1 MRPHP
6 LALRLILPCALTG
19 TAHATD
25 VTTCTGIADDRAR
38 LACYDAAAG
47 RKADDAPASTAASAP
62 APATAPVATTGALPP
77 DPHPQDAFGLPRREW
92 GDDPLSSRWEL
103 EADDKHGTF
112 LFRPYKPSYIL
123 PVRWSDA
130 RNPTP
135 TSPRLG
141 TAATSGTLDSVE
153 AKYQLSF
160 KTKLWEGLFGRHGDL
175 WLGYTQQ
182 SSWQVYNKGNSSPFR
197 ETDYEPE
204 LMAVFRT
211 NRDLGAGFRLRLL
224 SIGLNHQSNGRAGD
238 LSRSWNRVMAQAGV
252 ERGDFSLIV
261 RPWVRL
267 HENAGNDDNAD
278 ITHYLGHGD
287 VQAVWRFS
295 QQTLGLNL
303 RGNPTAGRGSAG
315 VDWSFPIHRNLKGY
329 LQVFSGYGETLID
342 YNHRQNVIG
351 FGVSLVDWM

>member
-1 MRPHP
+1 M
-6 LALRLILPCALTG
+6 
-19 TAHATD
+19 
-25 VTTCTGIADDRAR
+25 AR
-38 LACYDAAAG
+38 IGERDGAAAG
-47 RKADDAPASTAASAP
+47 RKADDAPASTAAPAP

-175 WLGYTQQ
+175 WMGYTQQ
-182 SSWQVYNKGNSSPFR
+182 SSWQVYNKSNSSPFR
-197 ETDYEPE
+197 ETNYEPE

-211 NRDLGAGFRLRLL
+211 NLDAGAGFKVKLL
-224 SIGLNHQSNGRAGD
+224 SVGFTHQSNGRAEP
-238 LSRSWNRVMAQAGV
+238 LSRSWNRLTAQVGI
-252 ERGDFSLIV
+252 ERGDFAVVL
-261 RPWVRL
+261 RPWYRFP
-267 HENAGNDDNAD
+267 EKDGKDDNPD
-278 ITHYLGHGD
+278 IARYLGYGD
-287 VQAVWRFS
+287 VQAMWKLGDHG
-295 QQTLGLNL
+295 LGLTL
-303 RGNPTAGRGSAG
+303 RGPLWQSGGRGSAQ
-315 VDWSFPIHRNLKGY
+315 VDWSFPIHRNLKGFV
-329 LQVFSGYGETLID
+329 QVFSGFGETLID
-342 YNHRQNVIG
+342 YNHRQTTLG
-351 FGVSLVDWM
+351 AGVALVDWL